1 MKAITIVYL
10 ISLITVF
17 IAAFSIFF
25 IFDKIQKTM
34 KVCDFTQLLTICKE
48 LFDSAGD
55 ALAIIVII
63 GGLLTIIPAVA
74 YLMLSAQRI

>member
-1 MKAITIVYL
+1 
-10 ISLITVF
+10 
-17 IAAFSIFF
+17 
-25 IFDKIQKTM
+25 M

-55 ALAIIVII
+55 ALVIIVII